1 MTSKWTCRRR
11 RMPVNQYLESR
22 GPMSA
27 PGTKQAWS
35 TEFQTT
41 RDTGQIPAR
50 SYLKR
55 QPNKTPQAK
64 GLSETGG
71 ENVIYQQNKLSDQWL
86 ADRKKNVRN
95 STFFNLIKRDQR
107 FVQTKCTCQWTPE
120 TALNSFRMQ
129 RCKPRPQR
137 YVPTWRGEAQNIRC
151 WWGGGAS
158 PPLT

>member
-86 ADRKKNVRN
+86 ADRKKKCKELNILQSNKKRPKICSNKMHMPVNTRN
-95 STFFNLIKRDQR
+95 S
-107 FVQTKCTCQWTPE
+107 
-120 TALNSFRMQ
+120 
-129 RCKPRPQR
+129 
-137 YVPTWRGEAQNIRC
+137 AQQ
-151 WWGGGAS
+151 
-158 PPLT
+158 L